1 MTHSRK
7 HIMPIIALLATLLIS
22 CQAILRAT
30 PTPAAIPSPTPPS
43 VPTLQPTDT
52 PILSPTAAPVPTSAD
67 FQTGYGIGDPYFP
80 GLGNPGYDVNNY
92 VIALEVDPESGE
104 ISAKTSIEAVAT
116 SDLSSFNLDFQ
127 GFEIDSLTVDGSN
140 ADFTRDD
147 RELIITPRAPLQAGD
162 EFTVEVA
169 YHGVPQPAYFNALD
183 FKMGWLQ
190 GTSKAIN
197 VLSEPDG
204 ASSWFPVND
213 HPLDKATYRFEV
225 TVPQPWVVAAT
236 GNLLGTTPEGDKV
249 RYIWEMNKPMAS
261 YLASVNIDHYV
272 LQESM
277 GPDGVVIR
285 NYIPDDVDPM
295 LTRNLDAL
303 PEMIEYFSNL
313 FGPYPFDAYGV
324 LVCDETV
331 IPCQDGS
338 LSLEAQSLSIHSP
351 SEYMLSETV
360 LAHELAHQW
369 FGDSVSLERWQDIWL
384 KEGLATYSSWLWESR
399 GYSLESLTA
408 WAKDQKENMPP
419 NSKIGEPPPD
429 ELYAWESY
437 VGGAM
442 VVHALRLQV
451 GDEAFFNI
459 LRTYLERYKYGN
471 AGTEEFI
478 AVAEEVSRQ
487 ELSAFFDSW
496 LMQTEL
502 PDWPTP
508 PK

>member
-1 MTHSRK
+1 MELE
-7 HIMPIIALLATLLIS
+7 IVMPRSQNSILVTILLLAIAQAS
-22 CQAILRAT
+22 CRAVFMAT
-30 PTPAAIPSPTPPS
+30 P
-43 VPTLQPTDT
+43 
-52 PILSPTAAPVPTSAD
+52 SPTAAPTPTPTAAPALPPVD
-67 FQTGYGIGDPYFP
+67 VQTEYGIGDPYFP
-80 GLGNPGYDVNNY
+80 ELGNPGYDVQNY
-92 VIALEVDPESGE
+92 VISLDVDPESGE
-104 ISAKTSIEAVAT
+104 ISGKTTIEAVAET
-116 SDLSSFNLDFQ
+116 DLSSFNLDFQ
-127 GFEIDSLTVDGSN
+127 GFEIDSLTVGGSK
-140 ADFTRDD
+140 ADYTRDD
-147 RELIITPRAPLQAGD
+147 RELIITPGASLQAGD

-169 YHGVPQPAYFNALD
+169 YHGIPQPVYFNALD
-183 FKMGWLQ
+183 FKNGWLQ

-204 ASSWFPVND
+204 ASSWYPVND
-213 HPLDKATYRFEV
+213 HPLDKATYRFEI
-225 TVPQPWVVAAT
+225 TVSQPWVVAAT
-236 GNLLGTTPEGDKV
+236 GNLMETTSDGDKT
-249 RYIWEMNKPMAS
+249 RYVWEMNKPMAS

-277 GPDGVVIR
+277 GPEGIVIR

-303 PEMIEYFSNL
+303 PEMIEYFSGL

-351 SEYMLSETV
+351 SEFMLSETV

-384 KEGLATYSSWLWESR
+384 KEGLATYSEWLWESR
-399 GYSLESLTA
+399 EYGIDSITA
-408 WAKDQKENMPP
+408 YADMQRSV
-419 NSKIGEPPPD
+419 NSIDERIGQPPPD
-429 ELYAWESY
+429 ELYGFESY
-437 VGGAM
+437 DGGAM
-442 VVHALRLQV
+442 VAHALRLQV

-478 AVAEEVSRQ
+478 AVAEEVSGQ

-502 PDWPTP
+502 PDWPMP

>member
-1 MTHSRK
+1 M
-7 HIMPIIALLATLLIS
+7 
-22 CQAILRAT
+22 
-30 PTPAAIPSPTPPS
+30 
-43 VPTLQPTDT
+43 D
-52 PILSPTAAPVPTSAD
+52 
-67 FQTGYGIGDPYFP
+67 
-80 GLGNPGYDVNNY
+80 
-92 VIALEVDPESGE
+92 
-104 ISAKTSIEAVAT
+104 
-116 SDLSSFNLDFQ
+116 
-127 GFEIDSLTVDGSN
+127 
-140 ADFTRDD
+140 
-147 RELIITPRAPLQAGD
+147 
-162 EFTVEVA
+162 
-169 YHGVPQPAYFNALD
+169 
-183 FKMGWLQ
+183 
-190 GTSKAIN
+190 
-197 VLSEPDG
+197 
-204 ASSWFPVND
+204 
-213 HPLDKATYRFEV
+213 
-225 TVPQPWVVAAT
+225 
-236 GNLLGTTPEGDKV
+236 
-249 RYIWEMNKPMAS
+249 KPMAS
-261 YLASVNIDHYV
+261 YLASISIDNFAV
-272 LQESM
+272 EESM

-303 PEMIEYFSNL
+303 PEMIDYFSSL

-324 LVCDETV
+324 LIADET
-331 IPCQDGS
+331 IGPCLEGS
-338 LSLEAQSLSIHSP
+338 LALEAQSLSVHCP

-429 ELYAWESY
+429 ELYDWESY

-442 VVHALRLQV
+442 VFHALRLQV

-478 AVAEEVSRQ
+478 AVAEEVSGQ

-496 LMQTEL
+496 LVQAEL
-502 PDWPTP
+502 PDFPEPTT
-508 PK
+508 

>member
-1 MTHSRK
+1 MELETVMPHSRN
-7 HIMPIIALLATLLIS
+7 PILATILVLAIAQSS
-22 CQAILRAT
+22 CQAIFRAT
-30 PTPAAIPSPTPPS
+30 PAPTAIPSPTPPS
-43 VPTLQPTDT
+43 VPTLP
-52 PILSPTAAPVPTSAD
+52 PAD
-67 FQTGYGIGDPYFP
+67 VQTEYGIGDPYFP
-80 GLGNPGYDVNNY
+80 GLGNPGYDVQNY
-92 VIALEVDPESGE
+92 VIALDVDPESGE

-116 SDLSSFNLDFQ
+116 QDLPSFNLDFQ
-127 GFEIDSLTVDGSN
+127 GFEIDTLTVNGSE
-140 ADFTRDD
+140 ADFTREK
-147 RELIITPRAPLQAGD
+147 RELIITPGAPLQAGD

-169 YHGVPQPAYFNALD
+169 YHGVPEPAYFNALD

-204 ASSWFPVND
+204 SSSWFPVND

-225 TVPQPWVVAAT
+225 AVPQPWVVAAT

-261 YLASVNIDHYV
+261 YLASISIDQFTV
-272 LQESM
+272 EESM
-277 GPDGVVIR
+277 GPDGIVIR
-285 NYIPDDVDPM
+285 NYIPQDVDPM
-295 LTRNLDAL
+295 LTRNLDQL
-303 PEMIEYFSNL
+303 PEMLAYFSEL

-324 LVCDETV
+324 LIADET
-331 IPCQDGS
+331 IGPCLEGS
-338 LSLEAQSLSIHSP
+338 LSLEAQSLSVHCP

-384 KEGLATYSSWLWESR
+384 KEGIATYSQILWETR
-399 GYSLESLTA
+399 GQPVESITA
-408 WAKDQKENMPP
+408 WAKDQKESLPP
-419 NSKIGEPPPD
+419 DDKIGEPPPD
-429 ELYAWESY
+429 EMYDWESY

-451 GDEAFFNI
+451 GDETFFNI

-478 AVAEEVSRQ
+478 AVAEEVSGQ

-496 LMQTEL
+496 LMQTNL
-502 PDWPTP
+502 PDFPNR
-508 PK
+508 

>member
-1 MTHSRK
+1 MPRSRNS
-7 HIMPIIALLATLLIS
+7 ILITILLLVIAQAS
-22 CQAILRAT
+22 CRAILPST
-30 PTPAAIPSPTPPS
+30 PSPTGTPIPSPTTA
-43 VPTLQPTDT
+43 PTL
-52 PILSPTAAPVPTSAD
+52 LPVD
-67 FQTGYGIGDPYFP
+67 GQTEYGIGDPYFP
-80 GLGNPGYDVNNY
+80 ELGNPGYDVQNY
-92 VIALEVDPESGE
+92 VISLDVDPESGE
-104 ISAKTSIEAVAT
+104 IIGKTTIEAVAET
-116 SDLSSFNLDFQ
+116 DLSSFDLDFQ
-127 GFEIDSLTVDGSN
+127 GFEIDSLTVGGSK
-140 ADFTRDD
+140 AAYTRED
-147 RELIITPRAPLQAGD
+147 RELIITPGAPLQAGD
-162 EFTVEVA
+162 EFTVDVA
-169 YHGVPQPAYFNALD
+169 YHGIPQPVYFNALD

-225 TVPQPWVVAAT
+225 AVPQPWVVAAT
-236 GNLLGTTPEGDKV
+236 GNLLGTTAVGDKV

-261 YLASVNIDHYV
+261 YLASISIDNFTV
-272 LQESM
+272 EESM
-277 GPDGVVIR
+277 GPGGIVIR
-285 NYIPDDVDPM
+285 NYIPQDVDPM
-295 LTRNLDAL
+295 LTRNLDQL
-303 PEMIEYFSNL
+303 PEMLDYFSEL

-324 LVCDETV
+324 LIADET
-331 IPCQDGS
+331 IGPCLEGS
-338 LSLEAQSLSIHSP
+338 LSLEAQSLSVHCP

-384 KEGLATYSSWLWESR
+384 KEGIATYSSWLWESR

-429 ELYAWESY
+429 ELYDWESY
-437 VGGAM
+437 SGGAM
-442 VVHALRLQV
+442 VFHALRLQV

-471 AGTEEFI
+471 ASTEDFI
-478 AVAEEVSRQ
+478 AVAEEVSEQ

-496 LMQTEL
+496 LMQAEL
-502 PDWPTP
+502 PDFPEPTT
-508 PK
+508 